1 MRLARDGRVAWW
13 TRSRSAL
20 RFHALDI
27 GSCSVKLLTACSR
40 ADGVLIEAM
49 AVGELPPGVMQGHL
63 VREPD
68 VVGATI
74 RRLVR
79 LVGGRGL
86 PAVTALPGPGVMVRR
101 VEAHTLPGEPLEAAV
116 VRAASAIVPDAAER
130 AVLDFQTLGPT
141 RPDGSQEVMLVAAR
155 RELVQSFTGAV
166 RAAGL
171 EPRRLDVEP
180 FALDRMYRRSEE
192 PSSAPV
198 ALVHLGAR
206 YTSISVLRGEA
217 TAFVGDVPGVCSGG
231 DVVSVAEEVRR
242 ALGLFWHGPTVPLG
256 GAVLSG
262 GGCSR
267 PGIAAA
273 LESRL
278 DCPVSV
284 VAPFRRLEVGPRVDR
299 GQLERLGPE
308 LAVTAGLALR
318 SLARLTPR
326 FTPRFTL

>member
-1 MRLARDGRVAWW
+1 VAWW
-13 TRSRSAL
+13 TRSRPAL

-40 ADGVLIEAM
+40 DDRVLIEAM
-49 AVGELPPGVMQGHL
+49 AVGELPPGAMQGHL
-63 VREPD
+63 VRERE
-68 VVGATI
+68 VVAATI

-79 LVGGRGL
+79 QVGGRRR

-101 VEAHTLPGEPLEAAV
+101 VDALTLPGEPLEAAV
-116 VRAASAIVPDAAER
+116 VRAATAIVPDAAER
-130 AVLDFQTLGPT
+130 AVLDFQPLGPT

-171 EPRRLDVEP
+171 EPWRLDVEP

-192 PSSAPV
+192 PGSDPV

-206 YTSISVLRGEA
+206 YSSISVLRGEA
-217 TAFVGDVPGVCSGG
+217 TSFVGDVPGVASGG
-231 DVVSVAEEVRR
+231 DVVSVADEVRR
-242 ALGLFWHGPTVPLG
+242 ALALFWHGPAVPLR

-278 DCPVSV
+278 DCRVSMA
-284 VAPFRRLEVGPRVDR
+284 APFRRLEVGPRVDR
-299 GQLERLGPE
+299 VQLERLGPA

-318 SLARLTPR
+318 PLARLTP
-326 FTPRFTL
+326 

>member
-1 MRLARDGRVAWW
+1 MRLAPEVRVAWW
-13 TRSRSAL
+13 TRSRRAL

-27 GSCSVKLLTACSR
+27 GSCSVKLLTVGCR
-40 ADGVLIEAM
+40 AGRMLIEAM
-49 AVGELPPGVMQGHL
+49 AIAELPAGVMQGHL
-63 VREPD
+63 VRECHI
-68 VVGATI
+68 VAATI

-79 LVGGRGL
+79 QVGGRRL

-101 VEAHTLPGEPLEAAV
+101 VDARTLPGEPLEAAV
-116 VRAASAIVPDAAER
+116 VRAATAIVPDAAER

-217 TAFVGDVPGVCSGG
+217 TAFVGDVPGALSGD
-231 DVVSVAEEVRR
+231 DVASLADEVRR
-242 ALGLFWHGPTVPLG
+242 ALGLFWHGPAVPLG

-278 DCPVSV
+278 DCPVSM
-284 VAPFRRLEVGPRVDR
+284 AMPFRALEVGPRVDR
-299 GQLERLGPE
+299 EQLERLGPA

-318 SLARLTPR
+318 SLS
-326 FTPRFTL
+326 

>member
-1 MRLARDGRVAWW
+1 VAWW
-13 TRSRSAL
+13 TRSRPAL
-20 RFHALDI
+20 RFHAFDI
-27 GSCSVKLLTACSR
+27 GSRTVKLLTVCSR
-40 ADGVLIEAM
+40 ADWVLIEAM

-63 VREPD
+63 VRERD
-68 VVGATI
+68 VVAATI

-79 LVGGRGL
+79 HVGGRRL
-86 PAVTALPGPGVMVRR
+86 PVVTALPGPGVMIRR
-101 VEAHTLPGEPLEAAV
+101 VDVRGLPGEPLAAAV
-116 VRAASAIVPDAAER
+116 VRAATAIVPDAAER
-130 AVLDFQTLGPT
+130 AVIDFQALGPT
-141 RPDGSQEVMLVAAR
+141 RPDGSQEVLLVAAR

-180 FALDRMYRRSEE
+180 FALDRMYRLGEE
-192 PSSAPV
+192 HGSDPV

-206 YTSISVLRGEA
+206 YSSISVLRGEA

-231 DVVSVAEEVRR
+231 DVGSVADEVRR
-242 ALGLFWHGPTVPLG
+242 ALGLFWHGPAVPLG

-262 GGCSR
+262 GGCSH

-284 VAPFRRLEVGPRVDR
+284 AEPFRRLEVGPRVDR
-299 GQLERLGPE
+299 VQLERLGPA

-318 SLARLTPR
+318 PLAR
-326 FTPRFTL
+326 FTPSSTPSSTL

>member
-1 MRLARDGRVAWW
+1 MRLAPDGRVAWW
-13 TRSRSAL
+13 TRSRRAL
-20 RFHALDI
+20 RFHALDV
-27 GSCSVKLLTACSR
+27 GSCSVKLLTVCCR
-40 ADGVLIEAM
+40 AGRVLIEAM

-63 VREPD
+63 VRERS
-68 VVGATI
+68 VVAATI

-79 LVGGRGL
+79 QAGGRRL

-101 VEAHTLPGEPLEAAV
+101 VDTRTLPGEPLEAAV
-116 VRAASAIVPDAAER
+116 VRAATAIVPDAAER
-130 AVLDFQTLGPT
+130 AVLDFQPLGPT

-155 RELVQSFTGAV
+155 RELVQSFTGTV

-171 EPRRLDVEP
+171 EPRRLDVET

-192 PSSAPV
+192 PGSDSV

-206 YTSISVLRGEA
+206 YSSISVLRGEA
-217 TAFVGDVPGVCSGG
+217 TSFVGDVPGVASGG
-231 DVVSVAEEVRR
+231 DVVSVADEVRR
-242 ALGLFWHGPTVPLG
+242 ALGLFWHGPAVPLG

-278 DCPVSV
+278 ECPVSIA
-284 VAPFRRLEVGPRVDR
+284 APFRRLEVGPRVDR
-299 GQLERLGPE
+299 VQLERLGPA
-308 LAVTAGLALR
+308 LAVAAGLALR
-318 SLARLTPR
+318 SVA
-326 FTPRFTL
+326 

>member
-1 MRLARDGRVAWW
+1 MRLAPDGRVAWW
-13 TRSRSAL
+13 TRSRRAL

-27 GSCSVKLLTACSR
+27 GSCSVKLLTVCCR
-40 ADGVLIEAM
+40 TDRVLIEAM

-63 VREPD
+63 VRECD
-68 VVGATI
+68 VVAATI

-79 LVGGRGL
+79 QVGGRRL

-101 VEAHTLPGEPLEAAV
+101 VDACTLPGEPLEAAV
-116 VRAASAIVPDAAER
+116 VRAATAIVPDAAER
-130 AVLDFQTLGPT
+130 AVLDFQPLGPA
-141 RPDGSQEVMLVAAR
+141 RSDGSQEVMLVAAR
-155 RELVQSFTGAV
+155 RELVQSFTGAI

-192 PSSAPV
+192 PGSDPV

-206 YTSISVLRGEA
+206 YSSINVLRREA
-217 TAFVGDVPGVCSGG
+217 TSFVGDVPGVASGD
-231 DVVSVAEEVRR
+231 DVVSVADEVRR
-242 ALGLFWHGPTVPLG
+242 ALALFWHGPAVPLG

-278 DCPVSV
+278 DCRVSMA
-284 VAPFRRLEVGPRVDR
+284 APFRRLEVGPRVDR
-299 GQLERLGPE
+299 VQLERLGPA

-318 SLARLTPR
+318 PLARSTP
-326 FTPRFTL
+326 

>member
-1 MRLARDGRVAWW
+1 MRLAPDGRVAWW
-13 TRSRSAL
+13 TRSRPAL

-27 GSCSVKLLTACSR
+27 GSCSVKLLTVCSR
-40 ADGVLIEAM
+40 ADRVLIEAM

-63 VREPD
+63 VRERD
-68 VVGATI
+68 VVAATI

-79 LVGGRGL
+79 QVGGRRL

-101 VEAHTLPGEPLEAAV
+101 VDTRSLPGEPLAAAV
-116 VRAASAIVPDAAER
+116 VRAATAIVPDAAER
-130 AVLDFQTLGPT
+130 AVIDFHALGPT
-141 RPDGSQEVMLVAAR
+141 RPDGSQEVLLVAAR

-171 EPRRLDVEP
+171 EPRRLDVES
-180 FALDRMYRRSEE
+180 FALDRVYRRSQQ
-192 PSSAPV
+192 PGSDPV

-206 YTSISVLRGEA
+206 YSSISVLRGDA
-217 TAFVGDVPGVCSGG
+217 TAFVGDVPGVGSGG
-231 DVVSVAEEVRR
+231 DVGSVADEVRR
-242 ALGLFWHGPTVPLG
+242 ALGLFWHGPAVALG

-278 DCPVSV
+278 GCPVSMA
-284 VAPFRRLEVGPRVDR
+284 APFRRLEVGPRVDR
-299 GQLERLGPE
+299 VQLERLGPV

-318 SLARLTPR
+318 SLARLTPGSAR
-326 FTPRFTL
+326 